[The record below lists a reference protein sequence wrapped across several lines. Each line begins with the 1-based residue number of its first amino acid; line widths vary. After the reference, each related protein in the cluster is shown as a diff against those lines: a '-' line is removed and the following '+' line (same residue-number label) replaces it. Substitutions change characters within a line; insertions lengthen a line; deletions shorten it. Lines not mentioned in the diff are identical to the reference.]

1 MYSNESH
8 IHVALR
14 VQNKKIEKVKQIWV
28 YTVVEQ
34 IFQKIGQR
42 YSISNLVRKHVLFC
56 LHFQLLGQSLCRG
69 GGIMQQPFF

>member
-1 MYSNESH
+1 MYSNES
-8 IHVALR
+8 LR
-14 VQNKKIEKVKQIWV
+14 VQNKKIEKVKQTWV

-69 GGIMQQPFF
+69 NGNHTTTFLLIH